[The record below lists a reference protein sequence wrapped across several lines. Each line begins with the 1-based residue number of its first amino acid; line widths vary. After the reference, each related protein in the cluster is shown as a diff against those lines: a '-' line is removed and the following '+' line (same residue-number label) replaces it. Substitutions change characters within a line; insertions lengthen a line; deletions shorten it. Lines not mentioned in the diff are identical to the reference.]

1 MLINVTIII
10 PVYNEENTITELL
23 SKIEE
28 IKNLNKQIII
38 VDDGSID
45 KSFKKIS
52 NFNFKSENLILKHK
66 KNQGKGAAI
75 ITAKKYISGDI
86 IIIQDADLEYDPHD
100 YYKLIEPIIKKK
112 TEVVYGSRVLG
123 KKRYN
128 ADGFTSLFRIFGN
141 HVMTIISNLFNNQK
155 LTDAHTCY
163 KVFTRNVFDQIHL
176 FEKNFSFCPEITT
189 KIANLK
195 YSIIEIPISYRG
207 RSYDEGKKI
216 KLTDGLFALFTILKY
231 KFFKNGQK

>member
-28 IKNLNKQIII
+28 IKNIRKQIII
-38 VDDGSID
+38 VDDGSED
-45 KSFKKIS
+45 HSYEKIS
-52 NFNFKSENLILKHK
+52 NFNFESENLILKHD

-86 IIIQDADLEYDPHD
+86 IIIQDADLEYDPQD
-100 YYKLIEPIIKKK
+100 YHKLIEPIIKKK

-123 KKRYN
+123 KKRYD

-141 HVMTIISNLFNNQK
+141 HVMTIISNIFNKQQ
-155 LTDAHTCY
+155 LSDAHTCY
-163 KVFTRNVFDQIHL
+163 KVFTKNVFDKIQL

-195 YSIIEIPISYRG
+195 FKIIEVPISYKG
-207 RSYDEGKKI
+207 RSYEEGKKI
-216 KLTDGLFALFTILKY
+216 KLTDGLFALSTIIKY
-231 KFFKNGQK
+231 KFFKNE